1 MYKSRSPSNQLASS
15 FFVHDGSEPTLSG
28 DETPVLQSPQYR
40 NTYYPVT
47 NQRPDLNIGP
57 RDSGDFCSGYCICHF
72 QVFNLWTQTL
82 LFIFLRFFFLC
93 HGQDCIVIEWLLS
106 GLSICS
112 GIIVNCVQPNSRQ
125 LKKSLMIK
133 DKGQISRLTVTVIWS
148 EIDYEMHQRVEI

>member
-28 DETPVLQSPQYR
+28 DATPVLQSPQYR

-47 NQRPDLNIGP
+47 NQRPDLSIGP
-57 RDSGDFCSGYCICHF
+57 RDSGDFCSGYSVCHF

-112 GIIVNCVQPNSRQ
+112 GTIVIFLQLNSRQ
-125 LKKSLMIK
+125 LEIINDK

-148 EIDYEMHQRVEI
+148 EIDFEMHQRVAI